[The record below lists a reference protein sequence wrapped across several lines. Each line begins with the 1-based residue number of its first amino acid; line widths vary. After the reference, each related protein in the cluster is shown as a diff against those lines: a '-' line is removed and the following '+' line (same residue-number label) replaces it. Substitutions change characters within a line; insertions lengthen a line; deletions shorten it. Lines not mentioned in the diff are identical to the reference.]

1 MTDLVPLFV
10 AMSRWSGTKSWI
22 CGRGRRPD
30 SDIRVDF
37 SAGDAK
43 FSWLRARMHDQDASL
58 PTAVHLKIN
67 IARGTRRS
75 PKYHEK
81 YGTLSSFVERLK
93 CLVVSNWQ
101 VTEFGVE
108 ARRPK
113 TRRICIER
121 PTKPFIHS
129 LTRSFNDCIPTTDA
143 VMRARS

>member
-1 MTDLVPLFV
+1 
-10 AMSRWSGTKSWI
+10 MSRRAGQEQSLRYVGA
-22 CGRGRRPD
+22 RGRRPD

-93 CLVVSNWQ
+93 CC
-101 VTEFGVE
+101 
-108 ARRPK
+108 
-113 TRRICIER
+113 RIQLASHGIWR
-121 PTKPFIHS
+121 
-129 LTRSFNDCIPTTDA
+129 
-143 VMRARS
+143 